1 MIGQAFL
8 FNAVFFS
15 YGLVLTRFHN
25 VPEGR
30 AGIYLVPLAASN
42 FLGPVLL
49 GPLFDTVGRRTM
61 ICGTYAVAGM
71 LLIATALGFGSD
83 AFSAWTQTLAWMS
96 IFFFGSA
103 AGSSAYLTASE
114 IFPLET
120 RALAIAIFYALGTA
134 IGGTAAPSL
143 FGYLI
148 ETGSQW
154 ALAGGY
160 MFAAALM
167 LIAALAEAF
176 LGIDAEG
183 RPLENIAGPLSTS

>member
-1 MIGQAFL
+1 MI
-8 FNAVFFS
+8 S
-15 YGLVLTRFHN
+15 
-25 VPEGR
+25 
-30 AGIYLVPLAASN
+30 
-42 FLGPVLL
+42 
-49 GPLFDTVGRRTM
+49 
-61 ICGTYAVAGM
+61 GTYAVAGI
-71 LLIATALGFGSD
+71 LLIATALGFGSG

-96 IFFFGSA
+96 VFFFASA
-103 AGSSAYLTASE
+103 AASSAYLTASE

-148 ETGSQW
+148 GTGSEW

-167 LIAALAEAF
+167 LIAALAETF

-183 RPLENIAGPLSTS
+183 RPLENIAGPLSAS